1 MTLVFPTLKKNGV
14 QTLVDTKYLVY
25 VSSNQ
30 NSVVM
35 AKVSEE
41 HSRESRI
48 HLWVVNWLLIK
59 MPKQSNG

>member
-25 VSSNQ
+25 ISSNQ

-35 AKVSEE
+35 AKVSAE

-48 HLWVVNWLLIK
+48 DLWVVNWLLIK